1 MHIKM
6 SDLKLIIEHFLKEQ
20 EDNWLGDEEDNL
32 GSLGINKLD
41 QKLNRIKNE
50 CIGQIIDE
58 LSNAKFEDQN
68 ITEQMLKV
76 VERSLKNV
84 SVVTSKAT
92 SSKEIELSSMAIC
105 FTPNVVHTGEENKL
119 VLQTPEIPSDI
130 KDIPKNVLN
139 RYNSSSGK
147 YPVILFLEKNI
158 DTNADDQ
165 KLKDIL
171 LHELGHVKNNIIK
184 ALSLTASDQSG
195 ENIGNIQLNRDEIK
209 SILRKDFKE
218 KSVNEI
224 IFILTSEGWLDKE
237 QKDENQ
243 ELVSE
248 LKEYYDGV
256 EDSSNMKAVEELA
269 VRVSALKRNSEA
281 FTRFVVNKEIDLYTN
296 ISKDYNLDIADIV
309 LLISKNANT
318 NDINKI
324 VKNKQL
330 RKNVTV

>member
-1 MHIKM
+1 M
-6 SDLKLIIEHFLKEQ
+6 SDLKLIVERFLKEQ
-20 EDNWLGDEEDNL
+20 EGDWLGDEEDNL
-32 GSLGINKLD
+32 GNLGVNRLD
-41 QKLNRIKNE
+41 QKLKNLKNL
-50 CIGQIIDE
+50 CIDQIIDE
-58 LSNAKFEDQN
+58 LSSSNFRDQN
-68 ITEQMLKV
+68 ISEQMLKV
-76 VERSLKNV
+76 VERNLKNV
-84 SVVTSKAT
+84 SVVVSKVTA
-92 SSKEIELSSMAIC
+92 SKEINLSSMAIC
-105 FTPNVVHTGEENKL
+105 FTPNITHTKEENNM
-119 VLQTPEIPSDI
+119 VLQTPKIPSDI
-130 KDIPKNVLN
+130 NDISKDVLS
-139 RYNSSSGK
+139 RYNSSPGK
-147 YPVILFLEKNI
+147 YPIILFLEKNI
-158 DTNADDQ
+158 SSDIDDQ

-171 LHELGHVKNNIIK
+171 LHELGHVKNNTIK

-281 FTRFVVNKEIDLYTN
+281 FTRFVVNKEIDRYTN

-324 VKNKQL
+324 VKNKQS